1 MEEIYGYAR
10 VSTQEQALNTHALEQ
25 QIERLK
31 QAGCAHI
38 YVDIVSGSKSER
50 PQFSALMALVR
61 QGKVKKIRAV
71 RWDRLTRN
79 EELYLELKKAFQAS
93 GVQLKLLDQGEVDLS
108 TAAGELSADM
118 QAIFAVHERRLLR
131 ERVKH
136 GFKHRRSRSAAS
148 GRAPFGYISVNDK
161 YELNTQPCICLLA
174 DRPANYLELYLE
186 PDYSQKLLSRSK
198 AQIAQEIFEV
208 FLEIRKPRKVLK
220 YFYEKYGIRTKKGVN
235 SGIADELVLPR
246 SATHFREWLINP
258 IHQGHTA
265 YLKYQQKGELKD
277 EKDWEFHRDTH
288 PSQKLIDEEQAAEI
302 KDILKFN
309 SKRVG
314 RADKTFYLTGLV
326 FCEQCGGKAI
336 LKRNAGYGYYGCRH
350 ASLGC
355 NNTKSTRLEKIDR
368 LIIEA
373 LFRRAIA
380 ISQEPKAQANCSL
393 DSAQLLELKE
403 QLAGLNA
410 VPGIDNNRL
419 LRNAR
424 DELVNKI
431 DRETQRLEQ
440 FLPIEGTAQQIINH
454 PKVRNINFW
463 YTLTESERE
472 AIYYKLVERVSI
484 LDGEVIS
491 VSLQV

>member
-1 MEEIYGYAR
+1 
-10 VSTQEQALNTHALEQ
+10 
-25 QIERLK
+25 
-31 QAGCAHI
+31 
-38 YVDIVSGSKSER
+38 
-50 PQFSALMALVR
+50 
-61 QGKVKKIRAV
+61 
-71 RWDRLTRN
+71 
-79 EELYLELKKAFQAS
+79 
-93 GVQLKLLDQGEVDLS
+93 VQLKLLDQGEVDLS

-208 FLEIRKPRKVLK
+208 FLEIRKPRKVLS

-277 EKDWEFHRDTH
+277 EKEWEFHRDTH

-336 LKRNAGYGYYGCRH
+336 LKLYAQGYTLPEIQQLTGGMNR
-350 ASLGC
+350 SL
-355 NNTKSTRLEKIDR
+355 
-368 LIIEA
+368 
-373 LFRRAIA
+373 
-380 ISQEPKAQANCSL
+380 ISQLARQAGLPKRTTQYPEELKQTC
-393 DSAQLLELKE
+393 LELYS
-403 QLAGLNA
+403 AGKTTRA
-410 VPGIDNNRL
+410 CHQIDVN
-419 LRNAR
+419 
-424 DELVNKI
+424 LV
-431 DRETQRLEQ
+431 
-440 FLPIEGTAQQIINH
+440 
-454 PKVRNINFW
+454 
-463 YTLTESERE
+463 
-472 AIYYKLVERVSI
+472 
-484 LDGEVIS
+484 
-491 VSLQV
+491 

>member
-25 QIERLK
+25 QIDRLK
-31 QAGCAHI
+31 QAGCTHI

-61 QGKVKKIRAV
+61 QGKVNKIIAI

-79 EELYLELKKAFQAS
+79 EELYLELKKVFQAS
-93 GVQLKLLDQGEVDLS
+93 GVQLKLLDQGQVDLS

-148 GRAPFGYISVNDK
+148 GRAPFGYISINDK
-161 YELNTQPCICLLA
+161 YELNTKPCICLLA

-186 PDYSQKLLSRSK
+186 PDYSEKLLSRSK
-198 AQIAQEIFEV
+198 AEIAQEMFKV
-208 FLEIRKPRKVLK
+208 FLEIRKPRKVLS
-220 YFYEKYGIRTKKGVN
+220 YFYEKYGIQTKKGVN
-235 SGIADELVLPR
+235 SGIADDLVLP
-246 SATHFREWLINP
+246 SSTTHFREWLINP

-265 YLKYQQKGELKD
+265 YLKYRRQGDLKD
-277 EKDWEFHRDTH
+277 EKEWEFHRDTH
-288 PSQKLIDEEQAAEI
+288 PSQKLIDEEQAEEI
-302 KDILKFN
+302 KDTLNFN

-314 RADKTFYLTGLV
+314 KADKTFYLTGLV
-326 FCEQCGGKAI
+326 FCGQCGGKAI
-336 LKRNAGYGYYGCRH
+336 LKRGSGYGYYGCRH
-350 ASLGC
+350 AKLGC
-355 NNTKSTRLEKIDR
+355 NNIKSTRLEKIER
-368 LIIEA
+368 FIIDA
-373 LFRRAIA
+373 LFSRAIA
-380 ISQEPKAQANCSL
+380 ISQEPKGQANCSL
-393 DSAQLLELKE
+393 NSAKLLELKE

-424 DELVNKI
+424 DELISQI
-431 DRETQRLEQ
+431 DRETKRLEQ
-440 FLPIEGTAQQIINH
+440 SVPLEGTAQQIIRH
-454 PKVRNINFW
+454 PIATNINFW
-463 YTLTESERE
+463 YSLTENERE
-472 AIYYKLVERVSI
+472 LIYYKLVERVSI
-484 LDGEVIS
+484 LTGEVIS
-491 VSLQV
+491 VSLHV

>member
-25 QIERLK
+25 QIDRLK
-31 QAGCAHI
+31 QAGCTHI
-38 YVDIVSGSKSER
+38 YFDVVSGSKSER
-50 PQFSALMALVR
+50 PQFSELMALVR
-61 QGKVKKIRAV
+61 KGKVNKIFAI

-79 EELYLELKKAFQAS
+79 EELYLELKKVLQSS
-93 GVQLKLLDQGEVDLS
+93 GVKLQLLDQGEVDLS

-161 YELNTQPCICLLA
+161 YELNTKPCICLLE

-186 PDYSQKLLSRSK
+186 PDYSEKLLSRSK
-198 AQIAQEIFEV
+198 AQIAQEMFEV
-208 FLEIRKPRKVLK
+208 FSEIRKPRKVLS
-220 YFYEKYGIRTKKGVN
+220 YFYEKYGIQTKKGVN
-235 SGIADELVLPR
+235 SGIADELVLP
-246 SATHFREWLINP
+246 SSTTHFREWLINP

-265 YLKYQQKGELKD
+265 YLRYRRQGDLKD
-277 EKDWEFHRDTH
+277 EKEWEFHRDTH
-288 PSQKLIDEEQAAEI
+288 PSQKLIDGEQAEEI

-314 RADKTFYLTGLV
+314 RSDKTFYLTGLV
-326 FCEQCGGKAI
+326 FCAHCGGKAI
-336 LKRNAGYGYYGCRH
+336 LKRGSGYGYYGCRH
-350 ASLGC
+350 ANIGC
-355 NNTKSTRLEKIDR
+355 NNTKCTRLEKIDR
-368 LIIEA
+368 FIIEA
-373 LFRRAIA
+373 LFSRAIA
-380 ISQEPKAQANCSL
+380 ISQDPKGQANCSL
-393 DSAQLLELKE
+393 DSAQLRELKE
-403 QLAGLNA
+403 QLAALNA

-424 DELVNKI
+424 EELINKI
-431 DRETQRLEQ
+431 DRETQHQEQ
-440 FLPIEGTAQQIINH
+440 LLPLEGTAQQIINH
-454 PKVRNINFW
+454 PKAKNLNFW

-472 AIYYKLVERVSI
+472 VIYYKLVERVF
-484 LDGEVIS
+484 LLAGEVIS
-491 VSLQV
+491 ISLHV